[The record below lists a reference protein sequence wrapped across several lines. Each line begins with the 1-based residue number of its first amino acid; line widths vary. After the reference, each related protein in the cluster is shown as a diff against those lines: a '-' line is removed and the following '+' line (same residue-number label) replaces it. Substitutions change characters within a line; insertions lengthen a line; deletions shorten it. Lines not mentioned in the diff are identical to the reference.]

1 MSSKLRE
8 ALSKASIA
16 LSWATHHHLT
26 EDDAKECLAIVDAA
40 LDEPPRNYEVGTI
53 EEQRERFILF
63 CRRNSFRGVC
73 SSGCKFANVVNQ
85 QSGWQRIGQAGCFPF
100 WAQMPY
106 EEVKR

>member
-8 ALSKASIA
+8 ALLKASVA

-26 EDDAKECLAIVDAA
+26 EDDAKECIAIVDAA

-53 EEQRERFILF
+53 EEQRKRFHKEYFSKRSKLK
-63 CRRNSFRGVC
+63 RRWSLAEG
-73 SSGCKFANVVNQ
+73 ALD
-85 QSGWQRIGQAGCFPF
+85 

-106 EEVKR
+106 EEVKE